1 MKRSKITFFLAIVLG
16 ITLHSCLD
24 MEPQDQLGGKNMW
37 TSVNDYKQFANTF
50 YSWTRDFSSV
60 VYDGTHSDK
69 RSDLITYQ
77 SYNEFSRGIN
87 SIPSSDANYTDNY
100 KHIRRTNLL
109 IENAETYSKPEDIK
123 QYLGE
128 AYFFR
133 AYSYFDLL
141 QLYGDV
147 IITKKPL
154 DITDPEMKVKRN
166 DRSEVVDLIIDDLGQ
181 LLTTCRLLK
190 NLVLKKRDVFL
201 KKVRRLSFPELLF
214 MKEHGRNHVI
224 IIRIRNVPR
233 IYWI

>member
-1 MKRSKITFFLAIVLG
+1 MSGHGTSRSV
-16 ITLHSCLD
+16 
-24 MEPQDQLGGKNMW
+24 GGKNMW

-123 QYLGE
+123 QYLGKLIFSVHIVILT
-128 AYFFR
+128 YFNCMVM
-133 AYSYFDLL
+133 LL
-141 QLYGDV
+141 
-147 IITKKPL
+147 
-154 DITDPEMKVKRN
+154 
-166 DRSEVVDLIIDDLGQ
+166 
-181 LLTTCRLLK
+181 
-190 NLVLKKRDVFL
+190 
-201 KKVRRLSFPELLF
+201 
-214 MKEHGRNHVI
+214 
-224 IIRIRNVPR
+224 
-233 IYWI
+233 

>member
-1 MKRSKITFFLAIVLG
+1 MKRSKITFFLTIVLG

-123 QYLGE
+123 QYLGGPALMISVLTIVFNLILTGIFVVWVE
-128 AYFFR
+128 KLTRSAY
-133 AYSYFDLL
+133 
-141 QLYGDV
+141 
-147 IITKKPL
+147 
-154 DITDPEMKVKRN
+154 
-166 DRSEVVDLIIDDLGQ
+166 
-181 LLTTCRLLK
+181 
-190 NLVLKKRDVFL
+190 
-201 KKVRRLSFPELLF
+201 ELEQAG
-214 MKEHGRNHVI
+214 K
-224 IIRIRNVPR
+224 
-233 IYWI
+233 